1 MSYRSQDFQNA
12 LHDFSDAR
20 VKGLM
25 QEVLA
30 RLTGKSNELLS
41 YDEVAAKL
49 KLNVRSERGVQEIP
63 VKAIVGSV
71 GRYTDFTRSFLP
83 RNDNDQARWARV
95 KLAIDDPSGVG
106 LPPIDVYKVGEVYFV
121 LDGNHR
127 VSVARQEGFEFIQA
141 HVIEV
146 KTDISLT
153 PDTQPDDLII
163 KSEYAGFLE
172 KTSLATLR
180 PGMNMTVTVPGQYDR
195 LLDHIEVH
203 RYFMGIDFDRSITF
217 DEAVAHWYDTLYL
230 PTVEPIRERGLL
242 RWFPGRTET
251 DLYLWVSE
259 HRAALEAELGWS
271 ITPEAAASHLASTEN
286 RLAGS
291 DASEPGSWRKSKM
304 FDRYTDQLF
313 SDIVIPMNGR
323 TESWRALDQ
332 AILIAE
338 KEKATLHGLHVVSS
352 QAKVESPRAQ
362 SVQAR
367 FSKRCEEA
375 GLEGSLAVV
384 KGEISEQVSQRS
396 LLADLIVLN
405 VAHPPQPGLSG
416 LNSGLRA
423 IIRRSA
429 RPILSVPAGKISPMD
444 KALVAYDGGLRS
456 REALF
461 VAAYLAEQWGTALTV
476 LTLSEGN
483 KVAASVQDYAREYL
497 ELHEIKADFVITD
510 GPPELFLKVIDEL
523 AINLVLLGGYSGN
536 VFKEVILGSVVN
548 LLLREA
554 ECPLLICR

>member
-1 MSYRSQDFQNA
+1 MPFKNQDFQNA

-41 YDEVAAKL
+41 YDEVAKKL
-49 KLNVRSERGVQEIP
+49 KLNVRSERGVKEIP
-63 VKAIVGSV
+63 VRAIVGSV

-95 KLAIDDPSGVG
+95 KVAIDDPAGMG
-106 LPPIDVYKVGEVYFV
+106 LPPIDVYKVGEAYFV

-127 VSVARQEGFEFIQA
+127 VSVARQEGFEYIQA

-146 KTDISLT
+146 KTDIPLT
-153 PDTQPDDLII
+153 PDIQPDDLII
-163 KSEYAGFLE
+163 KSEYADFLE
-172 KTSLATLR
+172 KTNLASLR
-180 PGMNMTVTVPGQYDR
+180 PGMNLSITVPGQYER
-195 LLDHIEVH
+195 LLNHIEVH
-203 RYFMGIDFDRSITF
+203 RYFMGIDFGRPITF
-217 DEAVAHWYDTLYL
+217 EEAVCHWYDTVYL

-259 HRAALEAELGWS
+259 HRATLEAELGWS
-271 ITPEAAASHLASTEN
+271 ITPEAAAAHLASTEN

-291 DASEPGSWRKSKM
+291 NAAEPGSWRKSKM
-304 FDRYTDQLF
+304 FDRYTEQLF
-313 SDIVIPMNGR
+313 KDILIPINGR
-323 TESWRALDQ
+323 PESWEALDQ
-332 AILIAE
+332 AIVIAK
-338 KEKATLHGLHVVSS
+338 KEKSILHGLHVVAS
-352 QAKVESPRAQ
+352 QARAESPRAQ
-362 SVQAR
+362 SMQER
-367 FSKRCEEA
+367 FRKSCHEA

-384 KGEISEQVSQRS
+384 TGEISAQVSQRCI
-396 LLADLIVLN
+396 LTDLIVLN
-405 VAHPPQPGLSG
+405 VAHPPQPGLSS

-423 IIRRSA
+423 IIRNSA
-429 RPILSVPAGKISPMD
+429 RPILSVPVGQVSPMD
-444 KALVAYDGGLRS
+444 KALVAFDGSLRS

-476 LTLSEGN
+476 LTLSEGGR
-483 KVAASVQDYAREYL
+483 VAGSVQEYARSYL
-497 ELHEIKADFVITD
+497 ELHEIESDFLVTD
-510 GPPELFLKVIDEL
+510 GSPELFLKVSKEL
-523 AINLVLLGGYSGN
+523 EINLVLLGGYSGN
-536 VFKEVILGSVVN
+536 VLKEVILGSVVN
-548 LLLREA
+548 MLLREA